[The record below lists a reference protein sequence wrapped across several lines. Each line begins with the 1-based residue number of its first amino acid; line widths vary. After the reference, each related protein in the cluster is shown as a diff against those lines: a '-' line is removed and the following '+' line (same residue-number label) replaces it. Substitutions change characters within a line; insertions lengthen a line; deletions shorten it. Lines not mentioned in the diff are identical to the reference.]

1 MYTDPVTLALTLGFT
16 LFGLLLTKFIVLCC
30 VVLCCVVPLKLR
42 CWAVFKFTKNR
53 LSSVFQNVALKAV
66 DTIGNYSI

>member
-16 LFGLLLTKFIVLCC
+16 LFGLLLTKFI
-30 VVLCCVVPLKLR
+30 VLCCVVPLKLR